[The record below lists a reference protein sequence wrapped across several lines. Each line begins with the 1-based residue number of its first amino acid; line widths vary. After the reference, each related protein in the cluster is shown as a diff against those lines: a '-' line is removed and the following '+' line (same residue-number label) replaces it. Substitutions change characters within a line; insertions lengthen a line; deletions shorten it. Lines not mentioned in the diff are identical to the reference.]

1 MQTNGVFALSM
12 AMAIPKKKTESTTSR
27 FASRPQA
34 DRRVEAP
41 AGATREPS
49 YQEVSRR
56 AFEIWEQNGREPG
69 HDLENWLKAETELR
83 HAAPS
88 L

>member
-1 MQTNGVFALSM
+1 M

-41 AGATREPS
+41 GASPAGAVREPS

-56 AFEIWEQNGREPG
+56 AFEIWEENGREPG

-88 L
+88 F

>member
-1 MQTNGVFALSM
+1 M

-41 AGATREPS
+41 SASPAGAVHEPS

-56 AFEIWEQNGREPG
+56 AFEIWEENGREPG
-69 HDLENWLKAETELR
+69 RDLENWLKAETELR